1 MVNVCFNARES
12 FSALFILEFF
22 VSENNVTTVWRS
34 ACSHLQKL
42 LHPDVYSRWID
53 VIEPKQL
60 ANNTLTLAVDNNFY
74 QTWLEENYLPLIQAA
89 VASVCGETLKI
100 VFQIERATKPA
111 QEPVSAA
118 PEKNTKSGA
127 RTATRRN
134 PADAVLNPK
143 CTFDAFIVGSSNNM
157 SQAAAL
163 AVAQSPGRAYNPL
176 FIYGGTGLGKTHLMQ
191 AIGHHVLR
199 NSNARV
205 SYLSSESFVNE
216 FIEGLQHNSLVQF
229 RRKFRHV
236 DLLLIDDIHFL
247 AGKERMQEEFF
258 HTFNALFDAHKQIV
272 MTSDRPASEIQG
284 LEQRLVSRFEWGLVT
299 ELQQPDLET
308 RMAILK
314 NKQLQGGLILPDDV
328 LFFLAKSIRSNIR
341 RLEGALIR
349 ITSYASLCN
358 RAVTVT
364 DAENLL
370 RDVIDQEKQESLT
383 FEQIM
388 KTVADHYDLRIVD
401 MTSKRRQAAIT
412 MPRQVAMY
420 LCRSLTPSSLPEIG
434 SAFGKTHATILHACR
449 QVQQKME
456 IDSSLRQD
464 VSHLMRT
471 LEKKS

>member
-1 MVNVCFNARES
+1 M
-12 FSALFILEFF
+12 
-22 VSENNVTTVWRS
+22 SENNVVSLWRS
-34 ACSHLQKL
+34 ACAHLQKL

-53 VIEPKQL
+53 VIEPKGL
-60 ANNTLTLAVDNNFY
+60 TNNTLTLAVDNNFY
-74 QTWLEENYLPLIQAA
+74 QTWLEEHYLPLIQTA
-89 VASVCGETLKI
+89 VATVCGETLKI
-100 VFQIERATKPA
+100 VFEVGRLAPAPAEPVAAASEKPCKPA
-111 QEPVSAA
+111 AS
-118 PEKNTKSGA
+118 
-127 RTATRRN
+127 RTPARRN

-199 NSNARV
+199 NSNSRI
-205 SYLSSESFVNE
+205 SYLSSETFVNE

-229 RRKFRHV
+229 RKKFRHV

-314 NKQLQGGLILPDDV
+314 NKQLQGGLLLPDEI

-349 ITSYASLCN
+349 VTSYASLCN
-358 RAVTVT
+358 RTLT
-364 DAENLL
+364 LSDAENLL
-370 RDVIDQEKQESLT
+370 RDIIDQEKQETLT

-420 LCRSLTPSSLPEIG
+420 LCRSLTSSSLPEIG
-434 SAFGKTHATILHACR
+434 AAFGKTHATIIHACR
-449 QVQQKME
+449 HVQQKME
-456 IDSSLRQD
+456 IDPTLRQD